1 MGLLSFRKK
10 GGAEEPGVIRLPTGS
25 FTIDA
30 TGRVVVSTLPR
41 AFPADL
47 VNQISGMI
55 LGTFRSARER
65 QVPLTEI
72 VADYAALR
80 LTAREL
86 RGGAIIFLAPRT
98 LAQR

>member
-1 MGLLSFRKK
+1 MGLLNFMKK
-10 GGAEEPGVIRLPTGS
+10 GASEEPSVIRLPTGS

-41 AFPADL
+41 AFPSGL
-47 VNQISGMI
+47 VKQISDLI

-65 QVPLTEI
+65 EVPLTEI
-72 VADYAALR
+72 VADYTALR